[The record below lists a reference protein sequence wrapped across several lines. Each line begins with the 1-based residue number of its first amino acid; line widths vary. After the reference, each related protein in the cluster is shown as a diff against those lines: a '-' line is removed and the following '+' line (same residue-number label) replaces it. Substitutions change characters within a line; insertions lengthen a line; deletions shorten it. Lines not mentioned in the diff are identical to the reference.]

1 MPHLLEVRSRV
12 LSSEAE
18 LWVVLFEERESVAV
32 A

>member
-1 MPHLLEVRSRV
+1 MLHLLKVRSGV

-18 LWVVLFEERESVAV
+18 LRVVLFEERESVAV